1 MDHIGVVEELLKQQY
16 KSICDKLAEEEA
28 GKDIMGDTEVAAY
41 RAIMGKKQQLMLD
54 VHQGVGD
61 IHVISVEAWQEMA
74 TNLRIALQA
83 AFEEAKVVYRPL
95 LEQDVE
101 LRAKFLKLA
110 DVALPDCANL
120 RSPYMRQNYPTFQQY
135 QKRFKGRKGKE
146 DQGKA
151 DAVLEQIKQVAAL
164 ECLFELY
171 KNVRDAF
178 EDAKKKLRQKLPE
191 EKDSGAAP
199 DERGQSLP
207 E

>member
-1 MDHIGVVEELLKQQY
+1 MDHIGVVEELLKQQH
-16 KSICDKLAEEEA
+16 KSICDKLAERESAVAGDSEA
-28 GKDIMGDTEVAAY
+28 AAY
-41 RAIMGKKQQLMLD
+41 KAIMEKKQQLMLD
-54 VHQGVGD
+54 VQQGAGD
-61 IHVISVEAWQEMA
+61 IQVISAEAWQEMV
-74 TNLRIALQA
+74 TNLCVALQT

-101 LRAKFLKLA
+101 LRVKFLKLA
-110 DVALPDCANL
+110 DVALPDCANA

-135 QKRFKGRKGKE
+135 QKKFKGRRGKE
-146 DQGKA
+146 DQRTA